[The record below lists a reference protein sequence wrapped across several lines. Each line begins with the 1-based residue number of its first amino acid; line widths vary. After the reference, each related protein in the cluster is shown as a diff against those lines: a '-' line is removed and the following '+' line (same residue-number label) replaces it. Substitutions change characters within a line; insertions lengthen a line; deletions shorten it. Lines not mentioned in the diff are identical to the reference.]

1 MSGAPTPAGC
11 SATCTL
17 SFSQTWVLT
26 FFKSGSRHA
35 VTHVLKV
42 TWDKAMG
49 QGVRAQD
56 LGPDGSH
63 S

>member
-1 MSGAPTPAGC
+1 MSGPRPLPAARPPARSHFHRRG
-11 SATCTL
+11 L
-17 SFSQTWVLT
+17 LT

-49 QGVRAQD
+49 RGVRAQD